1 MAGHSHWKQIK
12 IKKGLSDK
20 KKGAAFSKLLNAI
33 TVAAKQDPSPQFN
46 PRLRSVI
53 EKAKQSNVPKENI
66 EKAIKKAEI
75 LSDELKEILLEAYG
89 PGGVAILIEAITNSK
104 NKTIQEIKLLFK
116 ELGLKWAEPGSVK
129 WAFTEPDKN
138 SLGYNAKFFQEISS
152 SEKEKLLEIVKKLE
166 RHDDVQ
172 QIYHNTPL

>member
-20 KKGAAFSKLLNAI
+20 KRGAAFSKLLNAI
-33 TVAAKQDPSPQFN
+33 TIAARPDPNPQFN
-46 PRLRSVI
+46 PRLRSIV

-66 EKAIKKAEI
+66 EKAIEKATVLNNELEEI
-75 LSDELKEILLEAYG
+75 TLEAYG
-89 PGGVAILIEAITNSK
+89 PGGVAIFIEAITNNK

-116 ELGLKWAEPGSVK
+116 ELRLKWAEPGSIR

-138 SLGYNAKFFQEISS
+138 NFEYNAKFFQNIDPE
-152 SEKEKLLEIVKKLE
+152 EKEKLLEIMKNLE
-166 RHDDVQ
+166 KHNDIQ
-172 QIYHNTPL
+172 KIYHNASL